1 MLENISAFWYRLMST
16 RCQLLAFSL
25 MLNTQAG
32 DFWRNLVKKIKTKKN
47 KLQFMIKAD
56 NKGKVKVDPMVKI
69 EKPGD
74 ICIYK
79 NVRKKEGVNLRN
91 RYA

>member
-1 MLENISAFWYRLMST
+1 MST

-25 MLNTQAG
+25 
-32 DFWRNLVKKIKTKKN
+32 RKLVIFGEIWKKIKTKQN
-47 KLQFMIKAD
+47 KLQFMIKTD
-56 NKGKVKVDPMVKI
+56 NKGKVKVNDMVKI

-79 NVRKKEGVNLRN
+79 NVRKKELCEST
-91 RYA
+91 